1 MSRKLAIT
9 LLNVGVWGISIVFVQ
24 MASAQDVPPAPS
36 TFPSDSEEEARVFPD
51 EPTPTDEPAPT
62 DEPSP
67 AASPDAAVVEST
79 PESTD
84 PLEAMIGI
92 VENVIGQLNLQFH
105 GFASQGFLVSVHNNY
120 LARSTH
126 GSFEMTEVALNLT
139 SQPLDDLRI
148 GIQLFSR
155 ELGDIG
161 NYTIR
166 LDWFYVDYRFAD
178 WFGVRLGR
186 TKIPFGLYNE
196 INDVDVAR
204 VPVLLPQS
212 TYPIENRD
220 FQLAQT
226 GGEIYGRIPLD
237 VAGTLAYRIYAGTL
251 FIDTPAFRPENP
263 LSISAVH
270 VPYIVGSRMMWE
282 TPLTGLRMGGSAQVL
297 ELQTDLV
304 NPMGMTFDLDIFAV
318 LLVASVEYTDGVL
331 LLAAE
336 YGRWYLDYNS
346 QIPVL
351 NATAWNER
359 AYVMM
364 SYRITDWFTPG
375 LYYSLLYATVDDR
388 ESRERQQHDLALT
401 LRFDINEY
409 LLVKLEGH
417 YMHGTAALNSALN
430 GGTPNSELLENWAVF
445 FVKTTGYF

>member
-1 MSRKLAIT
+1 
-9 LLNVGVWGISIVFVQ
+9 
-24 MASAQDVPPAPS
+24 
-36 TFPSDSEEEARVFPD
+36 
-51 EPTPTDEPAPT
+51 
-62 DEPSP
+62 
-67 AASPDAAVVEST
+67 
-79 PESTD
+79 
-84 PLEAMIGI
+84 MIGM

-105 GFASQGFLVSVHNNY
+105 GFASQGFIVSVHNNY
-120 LARSTH
+120 LARSTQ

-161 NYTIR
+161 NYTVR
-166 LDWFYVDYRFAD
+166 LDWFYIDYRFAD

-212 TYPIENRD
+212 TYPTENRD
-220 FQLAQT
+220 FLLAQT

-237 VAGTLAYRIYAGTL
+237 VAGTLDYRIYAGTL
-251 FIDTPAFRPENP
+251 FVDTPPYRPGSP
-263 LSISAVH
+263 LSITAVH
-270 VPYIVGSRMMWE
+270 VPYIVGSRIMWE

-297 ELQTDLV
+297 ELQTDLAD
-304 NPMGMTFDLDIFAV
+304 PMGMALDLDIFAA
-318 LLVASVEYTDGVL
+318 LLVASVEYTDGVFL
-331 LLAAE
+331 VAAE

-346 QIPVL
+346 AVSAL

-359 AYVMM
+359 AYVMT
-364 SYRITDWFTPG
+364 SYRITEWFTPG
-375 LYYSLLYATVDDR
+375 LYYSLLYGTVDDR
-388 ESRERQQHDLALT
+388 ESRGRQQHDLALT
-401 LRFDINEY
+401 LRFDINDY

-430 GGTPNSELLENWAVF
+430 GGIPNSELRGNWAVF